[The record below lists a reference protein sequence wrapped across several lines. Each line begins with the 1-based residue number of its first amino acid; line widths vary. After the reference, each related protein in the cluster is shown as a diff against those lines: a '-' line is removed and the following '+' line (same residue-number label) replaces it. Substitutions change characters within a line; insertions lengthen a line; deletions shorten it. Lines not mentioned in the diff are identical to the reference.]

1 MKSIFK
7 KKTYYE
13 DLLLVIKG
21 IAMGAANKIPGVS
34 GGVVALVGGFY
45 ETLIFSFQRFNI
57 IALKLL
63 FNKRFRSFW
72 IYINGR
78 FLSLIFSGVV
88 ISYFSVSLLLDYL
101 LNYYETLVLGSFF
114 GMILASSYLI
124 FTKVKIW
131 RKSTKIFLLLGFG
144 LGLIL
149 SYTRPITE
157 NDQLYFVFF
166 CGIISVS
173 GMAIPGLSGSF
184 LLLILGNYNLLLVD
198 AVNGLFLV
206 LSNGFFLNFDS
217 FSEPVIQRLLIIMG
231 VFTIG
236 SLSGLII
243 FSNLLKWILNKF
255 PNQTLATI
263 IGFINGTLV
272 LVYPWRTKSF
282 LYNDDG
288 NMIINA
294 VGNPIFSNYNYYLPD
309 FKNFETYGVL
319 LSIILGVSILLL
331 LNYYGKKRSY

>member
-282 LYNDDG
+282 LYNNDG

-319 LSIILGVSILLL
+319 LSIILGVNILLL

>member
-282 LYNDDG
+282 LYNNDG

-319 LSIILGVSILLL
+319 LSIIFGVSILLL

>member
-13 DLLLVIKG
+13 DLLLVLKG

-101 LNYYETLVLGSFF
+101 LNCYETLVLGCFF

-124 FTKVKIW
+124 FTKIKIW

-149 SYTRPITE
+149 SYTRPISE

-217 FSEPVIQRLLIIMG
+217 LSEPVIQRLLIIMG

-282 LYNDDG
+282 LYSDNG

>member
-13 DLLLVIKG
+13 DLLLVLKG

-101 LNYYETLVLGSFF
+101 LNCYETLVLGSFF

-124 FTKVKIW
+124 FTKIKIW

-217 FSEPVIQRLLIIMG
+217 LSEPVIQRLLIIMG

-236 SLSGLII
+236 SISGLII

-282 LYNDDG
+282 LYNDNG